1 MKKTIFLLALAMI
14 VILGYNVKT
23 SMPQTTNDAIEK
35 SSMKLFYVYSDK
47 GANDS
52 NFFIPSGWMGDYADL
67 TLQADNTNNPYAG
80 TTCIKITYKNR
91 ASGGARWA
99 GIYWQNPAS
108 NWGNLEKGGINLT
121 GVRKL
126 TFWARGEK
134 GGERIE
140 EFKMGGISGPY
151 PDSATASIGP
161 LILTPEWK
169 QYAIDLVGK
178 DLSHVIGG
186 FAWSANLDNN
196 PNGCTFYLD
205 EIRYE

>member
-1 MKKTIFLLALAMI
+1 MGKIMSALATA
-14 VILGYNVKT
+14 ILIFCCLVMPTNSET
-23 SMPQTTNDAIEK
+23 SDTLVEK
-35 SSMKLFYVYSDK
+35 SSMKLFYVYSDH
-47 GANDS
+47 GTQDS

-67 TLQADNTNNPYAG
+67 TLRTDSTDNPYAG
-80 TTCIKITYKNR
+80 TTSIKITYNNR
-91 ASGGARWA
+91 ASSGARWA
-99 GIYWQNPAS
+99 GMYWQNPAK
-108 NWGNLEKGGINLT
+108 NWGNVKKAGIDLR
-121 GVRKL
+121 GVKKL

-140 EFKMGGISGPY
+140 EFKMGGINGSY

-161 LILTPEWK
+161 VVLTPEWK
-169 QYAIDLVGK
+169 QYTIDLKGK
-178 DLSHVIGG
+178 NLSHVIGG

>member
-1 MKKTIFLLALAMI
+1 MKKIIFLLAWTMI
-14 VILGYNVKT
+14 VILGYNVRA
-23 SMPQTTNDAIEK
+23 SMSQTTNEAIEK
-35 SSMKLFYVYSDK
+35 SSIKLFYVYSDK
-47 GANDS
+47 GAKDS
-52 NFFIPSGWMGDYADL
+52 SFFIPSGWMGDYADL

-80 TTCIKITYKNR
+80 TTCIKITYRNR
-91 ASGGARWA
+91 ASSGARWA

-108 NWGNLEKGGINLT
+108 NWGDSEKGGINLT
-121 GVRKL
+121 GVTKL

-134 GGERIE
+134 GEERIE
-140 EFKMGGISGPY
+140 EFKMGGLSGPY
-151 PDSATASIGP
+151 PDSATANIGP
-161 LILTPEWK
+161 VILTPEWK
-169 QYAIDLVGK
+169 QYTIDLVGK